1 MESKDIIII
10 IFVILYILFFVVTD
24 LNHRF
29 FIIIVIIIVVYMY
42 LRTLRTKKVKNT
54 DIDLFFR
61 NVEKELEVEYE
72 VPENKIFYIHKTPKN
87 LKFIKKTEEYKNV
100 LYDIKFL
107 QIYDRA
113 LFNKLVT
120 YIEYFL
126 KIHYKMM
133 LGYYEFNLYYQTL
146 RDTRSEILNIMKTS
160 YFNLP
165 NVSTIMSIPDINV
178 YMEGKIRIVQAITYR
193 YMKIVCQKHNKSF
206 KPPNEYDISKD
217 NKYALF

>member
-1 MESKDIIII
+1 MDTKNIIII
-10 IFVILYILFFVVTD
+10 IFVILYILLFVVTD
-24 LNHRF
+24 LTQRF
-29 FIIIVIIIVVYMY
+29 FIIIVVIIVVYMY
-42 LRTLRTKKVKNT
+42 LRTLKSKKTKNA
-54 DIDLFFR
+54 DIDLFFTK
-61 NVEKELEVEYE
+61 VEKELSEEYE
-72 VPENKIFYIHKTPKN
+72 VPDNKIFYIHKTPKN
-87 LKFIKKTEEYKNV
+87 LKFIKKTDEYKNV
-100 LYDIKFL
+100 LYEIKFL

-120 YIEYFL
+120 YTEYFL

-133 LGYYEFNLYYQTL
+133 LGYYDFNLYYQIL

-165 NVSTIMSIPDINV
+165 NVSTILSIGDINI
-178 YMEGKIRIVQAITYR
+178 YMEAKIRIVQALTYR

-206 KPPNEYDISKD
+206 KPPNEYDIGKD